1 MKKIRNGALG
11 MLAEILFAGGL
22 ILVGFAV
29 SLLNGW

>member
-1 MKKIRNGALG
+1 MKKLRDGLYG

-29 SLLNGW
+29 SLLCGW